1 MKKIALFFCVCLFA
15 ISVQAQEPTTHLK
28 FMGIELNGS
37 ITEFQTKLLGKGL
50 TISKMNNQYPT
61 GIRVYDGIFSG
72 EKANILVWYNPR
84 SKQVY
89 RAKAIISREG
99 KDLIEQLK
107 TSFENKL
114 DLKYGEDSKT
124 TNSFKD
130 EYLHEFDQHSYSVG
144 NGMIDLF
151 IGSTSY
157 ISQSTFYLHIDYKD
171 LINYAKN
178 TADEMDDL

>member
-1 MKKIALFFCVCLFA
+1 MKKVAFIFCVCLLA
-15 ISVQAQEPTTHLK
+15 LSVQAQDPTTHLK
-28 FMGIELNGS
+28 FMGIELNGN
-37 ITEFQTKLLGKGL
+37 INDFQTKLLGKGL

-61 GIRVYDGIFSG
+61 GIRAYDGIFSG
-72 EKANILVWYNPR
+72 ENAEILVWYNPR

-114 DLKYGEDSKT
+114 DLKYGTENKT

-130 EYLHEFDQHSYSVG
+130 ERLHEFNQESYFVG
-144 NGMIDLF
+144 NGTIDLF
-151 IGSTSY
+151 IVSTSY
-157 ISQSTFYLHIDYKD
+157 IAQSTFYLHIDYKD
-171 LINYAKN
+171 LENYAKN

>member
-1 MKKIALFFCVCLFA
+1 MKRIILATVLVCCSLSLA
-15 ISVQAQEPTTHLK
+15 AQEPTTHLK
-28 FMGIELNGS
+28 FMGIELDGS
-37 ITEFQTKLLGKGL
+37 ITDFQSKLLGKGA

-61 GIRVYDGIFSG
+61 GIRAYDGIFSG
-72 EKANILVWYNPR
+72 ENATILVWYNPR

-107 TSFENKL
+107 ASFENKL
-114 DLKYGEDSKT
+114 DLKYGTDKKT
-124 TNSFKD
+124 TKSFKD
-130 EYLHEFDQHSYSVG
+130 ERLHEFEQHSYFVG
-144 NGMIDLF
+144 NGAIDLF
-151 IGSTSY
+151 IVSTSY
-157 ISQSTFYLHIDYKD
+157 ISESTFFLHIDYQD